1 MAKRKNTKQDE
12 TLVDIVDAKESAQD
26 FVESNQSTILGGLL
40 ALVVILG
47 GAFWYTNFY
56 KAPME
61 KEAAELL
68 RAAQDYF
75 EKDSFSLALKNP
87 SGAEGFISISENYG
101 STKAGNSAL
110 YYAGICW
117 LRLGEYDAA
126 ISYLS
131 DFDADGDILPI
142 VKYGAIGDAYSEK
155 GDMDQAKSYY
165 QKAIN
170 AGDNQVLAA
179 FYVKKLGLLAE
190 KEGRFADAVEAY
202 KDIKNNYPNS
212 AEARDIDKFIIRANA
227 KL

>member
-26 FVESNQSTILGGLL
+26 FIESNQSTILGGLL
-40 ALVVILG
+40 ALVLFLG

-61 KEAAELL
+61 KEAAELM
-68 RAAQDYF
+68 RTAQEYF
-75 EKDSFSLALKNP
+75 EQDSFSLALKNP
-87 SGAEGFISISENYG
+87 SGAAGFISISEDYS
-101 STKAGNSAL
+101 STAAGNAAL

-126 ISYLS
+126 ISYLK
-131 DFDADGDILPI
+131 DFDATGDLLPI
-142 VKYGAIGDAYSEK
+142 TKYGALGDAYSEL
-155 GDMDQAKSYY
+155 GNMDEAKSSY

-170 AGDNQVLAA
+170 AGDNEILVA
-179 FYVKKLGLLAE
+179 FYIKKLGLLAE
-190 KEGRFADAVEAY
+190 KEGRFADAAEAY
-202 KDIKNNYPNS
+202 EKIKKEYPNS
-212 AEARDIDKFIIRANA
+212 AEARDIDKFILRVGA